1 MGEELAERFA
11 DTVSIQPRGRRD
23 FSTWGLFIIGG
34 RDENKYSCDDS
45 VRRFVDGEATI
56 HYPSMND
63 EWFHSVVVQCD
74 NYIVMIGGFTPDRV
88 ADEFLVT
95 HTFDMDEAVIVPTT
109 VSFSPAVLGGAAGI
123 RESAAAV
130 SIPAALLD
138 LETPSSASVVV
149 VTGGYHMPP
158 EAGIVS
164 RRTCVLFDP
173 ACRSAVRLPDMA
185 FRRYYHALV
194 VFNGVLVAI
203 GGTWHRQPYTP
214 GYCAEQYDPA
224 IKKWKP
230 FPEPECY
237 EFTSAA
243 VVEVNGR
250 EAIYVFSCE
259 DGMFH
264 MFNGHE
270 WALVVTSPRELPCF
284 DEIFGLGSVVV
295 MVSRSDKCIYTLDTM
310 DNTLTRSCDEFDEY
324 LEDAAIA
331 LFVI

>member
-1 MGEELAERFA
+1 MQFA
-11 DTVSIQPRGRRD
+11 DAASVRPP
-23 FSTWGLFIIGG
+23 TWGLFIIGG

-56 HYPSMND
+56 HHPSMND

-88 ADEFLVT
+88 AGESLVT

-109 VSFSPAVLGGAAGI
+109 VSFSPADLGEAAGI

-138 LETPSSASVVV
+138 PEAPSSASVVV
-149 VTGGYHMPP
+149 VTGGCHMPA

-173 ACRSAVRLPDMA
+173 ARRSAVRLPDMT
-185 FRRYYHALV
+185 FRRYHHALV

-224 IKKWKP
+224 IKEWKP
-230 FPEPECY
+230 FPEPPKCY

-243 VVEVNGR
+243 VVEVNGH
-250 EAIYVFSCE
+250 EAIYVLSCD

-270 WALVVTSPRELPCF
+270 WALVVTIPRELPCF
-284 DEIFGLGSVVV
+284 DEIFGLGNVIVT
-295 MVSRSDKCIYTLDTM
+295 VSRAHKCIYTLDTA
-310 DNTLTRSCDEFDEY
+310 DNTWTRSCDEFDEY